1 MGAVFGSGPAGR
13 MGTKEKGGEKWKGG
27 PGAPSGKVIWTDQ
40 EW

>member
-13 MGTKEKGGEKWKGG
+13 MGTKEKGAEKWKGG